1 MKVICDKNIYLKV
14 WVFLSDST
22 YRLGLSSQD
31 NEEFKVVVSCNK
43 FGDIYSINS
52 QAIDEDFLIWNV
64 RLKSNRLVKKLVRF
78 KS

>member
-64 RLKSNRLVKKLVRF
+64 RLKSNRGW
-78 KS
+78 

>member
-1 MKVICDKNIYLKV
+1 M
-14 WVFLSDST
+14 
-22 YRLGLSSQD
+22 SSQD

>member
-64 RLKSNRLVKKLVRF
+64 RLKTTEVGEKTCPF
-78 KS
+78 

>member
-1 MKVICDKNIYLKV
+1 M
-14 WVFLSDST
+14 
-22 YRLGLSSQD
+22 SSQD

-64 RLKSNRLVKKLVRF
+64 RLKTTEVGEKTCPF
-78 KS
+78 